1 MLDVNYKYQYT
12 KEEAEQLVQS
22 MLLVMDYVRIL
33 TADEI
38 KGQHELKKKFEER
51 YCYQLL
57 KKKEPCEFCISEKA
71 LKEKKDTTKLEFING
86 DCYQFFARYII
97 VDGQDCSI
105 EAAKKI
111 SEKAFIDSDGY
122 KKLVEKVTQTKTKL
136 YKDALTGIYNRSY
149 YEDVEKYRKNSAGI
163 AIIDV
168 DDFKLCNDIYGHK
181 AGDAALKEIVK
192 IIQKNVRSDDKIIR
206 YGGDEFLLILDGIQE
221 DSFKRKLERIRV
233 QARQTIISGYSKM
246 QLSLSIGAVVSTD
259 QSRED
264 SILKAD
270 HLMYLAKVQKNKV
283 VTDWNEYEN
292 QAAIER
298 ESMDNKPLVLI
309 VDDSEMNRL
318 LLRGILEEHYRVVE
332 ATDGEEAIEKIEEY
346 RSELSIVLLDIVM
359 PKMDGFGVL
368 EYLNI
373 NEIIQEIPVVMISSM
388 NEDSAIR
395 RCYEL
400 GISDYIR
407 RPFSQDVVVTRVK
420 NIVRLY
426 QKQRKL
432 QVEIRAQI
440 EERER
445 NSRVVMSII
454 SHVVENRNGESGPH
468 VIHVEQITEILLDKL
483 TELTDA
489 YNLTKE
495 DKKEIVLA
503 SSLHDIGKIGI
514 DEKILNKPGKLTQ
527 EEYEIMKTHT
537 TLGAT
542 MVRQVQLEEDDSLIQ
557 YVYEICRWHHE
568 KWDGKGYPDGLKGNY
583 IPISAQVVSIADVYD
598 ALVSERVYKKA
609 YSHETAIQMII
620 NGECGEFNPLLKDC
634 LLACQ
639 EKIQLV
645 EAKNA
650 RKKIGGGTVKF
661 RHGNVRNLL

>member
-1 MLDVNYKYQYT
+1 
-12 KEEAEQLVQS
+12 
-22 MLLVMDYVRIL
+22 
-33 TADEI
+33 
-38 KGQHELKKKFEER
+38 
-51 YCYQLL
+51 
-57 KKKEPCEFCISEKA
+57 
-71 LKEKKDTTKLEFING
+71 
-86 DCYQFFARYII
+86 
-97 VDGQDCSI
+97 
-105 EAAKKI
+105 
-111 SEKAFIDSDGY
+111 
-122 KKLVEKVTQTKTKL
+122 
-136 YKDALTGIYNRSY
+136 
-149 YEDVEKYRKNSAGI
+149 
-163 AIIDV
+163 
-168 DDFKLCNDIYGHK
+168 
-181 AGDAALKEIVK
+181 
-192 IIQKNVRSDDKIIR
+192 
-206 YGGDEFLLILDGIQE
+206 
-221 DSFKRKLERIRV
+221 
-233 QARQTIISGYSKM
+233 
-246 QLSLSIGAVVSTD
+246 
-259 QSRED
+259 
-264 SILKAD
+264 
-270 HLMYLAKVQKNKV
+270 
-283 VTDWNEYEN
+283 
-292 QAAIER
+292 
-298 ESMDNKPLVLI
+298 
-309 VDDSEMNRL
+309 
-318 LLRGILEEHYRVVE
+318 
-332 ATDGEEAIEKIEEY
+332 
-346 RSELSIVLLDIVM
+346 
-359 PKMDGFGVL
+359 MDGFGVL

-537 TLGAT
+537 TLGAA

-650 RKKIGGGTVKF
+650 RKKSGGA
-661 RHGNVRNLL
+661 R